1 MDMQNDNKNDKRKK
15 LSLGRGLGSLIPGM
29 KNAEDADLG
38 SVFAERDSFNCEIDL
53 ISPSKFQPRRN
64 FNTEE
69 IEALS
74 ISIQEQGIIQPL
86 VVRKQG
92 TGYELIAGER
102 RLRAAKLAGFE
113 TVPVLVKNVND
124 NAVLEMAL
132 VENIQREDL
141 NALEEAY
148 AISQL
153 IESFGL
159 TQEEAA
165 QRLGRSRSAV
175 ANTLRLLGLPP
186 EVKKEV
192 VEGKLSAGHARA
204 LLGLDN
210 PQAQVLLC
218 RKIIEQGLSVRQTED
233 LVRKAKAEPKAKA
246 KEPLKTRNQMH
257 YESLISDLATRWGTK
272 IELNGS
278 GKKGKL
284 IIEYYGDEDL
294 AKLIERLQSLKA

>member
-1 MDMQNDNKNDKRKK
+1 MDNNNNNDKRKK
-15 LSLGRGLGSLIPGM
+15 LSLGRGLGALIPGM
-29 KNAEDADLG
+29 KNTEEADLG
-38 SVFAERDSFNCEIDL
+38 AVFAERDSFNCEINL

-64 FNTEE
+64 FNDEE

-74 ISIQEQGIIQPL
+74 ASIKEQGIIQPL

-92 TGYELIAGER
+92 AGFELIAGER
-102 RLRAAKLAGFE
+102 RLRAAKMAGLE
-113 TVPVLVKNVND
+113 KVPVLVKNVGD

-148 AISQL
+148 AINQL
-153 IESFGL
+153 IDTFGL

-175 ANTLRLLGLPP
+175 ANTLRLLGLPT
-186 EVKKEV
+186 EVKRDV
-192 VEGKLSAGHARA
+192 TQGKLSAGHARA

-210 PQAQVLLC
+210 AQTQVLLA
-218 RKIIEQGLSVRQTED
+218 RKIIEQQLSVRQTEEM
-233 LVRKAKAEPKAKA
+233 VRKMKNTPAAAKA
-246 KEPLKTRNQMH
+246 KPLKSRNQLH
-257 YESLISDLATRWGTK
+257 YESLVSDLASRWGTK
-272 IELNGS
+272 IAINQS

-284 IIEYYGDEDL
+284 VIEYYSEDDL
-294 AKLIERLQSLKA
+294 SRLIERLQSLQA